1 MIEEINYSEIKL
13 GSQFYYIT
21 TISIIVIL
29 VYLLLLFVMRRAQNR
44 KTKLL
49 EKRKNFEAMAAT
61 ESPIEDNFQESLER
75 GLENIETR
83 FSFFRKFMGPFFLGL
98 WGILIIIPFLEGASR
113 TYTSILVAI
122 ITVLISLAAR
132 PFIENLFA
140 GMVISFSNN
149 ARIGDTVEVDNQYG
163 IIEEINLTF
172 TTIKTWDWKR
182 YLVPNSKLISKEFLN
197 YSLHD
202 KFVWAS
208 IRFYVEVDTDIDLLK
223 TGVVEIIQKSP
234 YFKQDQYEEPKLWYS
249 ELEKDSVQ
257 LWLAAWATTPTN
269 AWLLKS
275 DMRKAIVDTAKKQGV
290 RFQMGNYQIKD
301 GPVPHPMP
309 PNTN

>member
-1 MIEEINYSEIKL
+1 M
-13 GSQFYYIT
+13 GAQFYYIST
-21 TISIIVIL
+21 ASIVLLVI
-29 VYLLLLFVMRRAQNR
+29 YLLLLFIMRRAQNR
-44 KTKLL
+44 KTHLL

-83 FSFFRKFMGPFFLGL
+83 FSFFRKFMGPFFLGI
-98 WGILIIIPFLEGASR
+98 WGILIIVPYLEGASR

-202 KFVWAS
+202 KYVWAS
-208 IRFYVEVDTDIDLLK
+208 ILFYIEMDADIDLLK
-223 TGVVEIIQKSP
+223 KELISIIRKSP
-234 YFKQDQYEEPKLWYS
+234 YFKQDEYEEPKLWFS
-249 ELEKDSVQ
+249 NLEKDSIQ

-275 DMRKAIVDTAKKQGV
+275 DMRKAVVDTAKKYGFK
-290 RFQMGNYQIKD
+290 FQLGNLQLKD
-301 GPVPHPMP
+301 SQVPHSSPF
-309 PNTN
+309 TQGR

>member
-1 MIEEINYSEIKL
+1 MATK
-13 GSQFYYIT
+13 
-21 TISIIVIL
+21 L
-29 VYLLLLFVMRRAQNR
+29 VYLLSVTTILSFLYILLSFFMRAAQKK
-44 KTKLL
+44 KTSLL
-49 EKRKNFEAMAAT
+49 EKRKNFEAMAET
-61 ESPIEDNFQESLER
+61 ESPIQDNYQESLER

-83 FSFFRKFMGPFFLGL
+83 FSFFRKFMGPFFLGC
-98 WGILIIIPFLEGASR
+98 WGILVIIPYLEGASR

-122 ITVLISLAAR
+122 LTVLISLAAR

-149 ARIGDTVEVDNQYG
+149 ARIGDTVEIDNEYG

-208 IRFYVEVDTDIDLLK
+208 ILFYVEPGADIEALK
-223 TGVVEIIQKSP
+223 SDIISIIQKSP

-249 ELEKDSVQ
+249 NLEKDSIQ

-275 DMRKAIVDTAKKQGV
+275 DMRKAVVDTARKRGV
-290 RFQMGNYQIKD
+290 HFQLGNHQIS
-301 GPVPHPMP
+301 
-309 PNTN
+309 NSSSAS

>member
-1 MIEEINYSEIKL
+1 MGPQY
-13 GSQFYYIT
+13 YYIT
-21 TISIIVIL
+21 TITIIITLIYLIL
-29 VYLLLLFVMRRAQNR
+29 IFFMKRAQKV

-75 GLENIETR
+75 GLANIETR
-83 FSFFRKFMGPFFLGL
+83 FSFFRKFMGPFCLGI
-98 WGILIIIPFLEGASR
+98 WGILIIVPYLEGASR

-149 ARIGDTVEVDNQYG
+149 ARIGDTVEVDDQYG

-202 KFVWAS
+202 KYVWAS
-208 IRFYVEVDTDIDLLK
+208 ILFFVEIDTDIELLK
-223 TGVVEIIQKSP
+223 GELISIICKSP
-234 YFKQDQYEEPKLWYS
+234 YFKQDEYEEPKLWFS
-249 ELEKDSVQ
+249 GLEKDSVQ

-275 DMRKAIVDTAKKQGV
+275 DMRKAVVDTAKKHGIK
-290 RFQMGNYQIKD
+290 FQLGNYQLKD
-301 GPVPHPMP
+301 GPF
-309 PNTN
+309 PNISQKKG

>member
-1 MIEEINYSEIKL
+1 MQKKK
-13 GSQFYYIT
+13 
-21 TISIIVIL
+21 II
-29 VYLLLLFVMRRAQNR
+29 Q
-44 KTKLL
+44 L

-61 ESPIEDNFQESLER
+61 ESPIEDNYQASLVR

-83 FSFFRKFMGPFFLGL
+83 FSFFKKFMGPFFLGL
-98 WGILIIIPFLEGASR
+98 WGILLVLPYLEGASR

-149 ARIGDTVEVDNQYG
+149 ARIGDTVEIDNQYG

-208 IRFYVEVDTDIDLLK
+208 ILFYVEPTANIQQLK
-223 TGVVEIIQKSP
+223 DEVIEIIKNSP
-234 YFKQDQYEEPKLWYS
+234 YFKQDEYEEPTLWYS
-249 ELEKDSVQ
+249 NLEKDSIQ

-269 AWLLKS
+269 GWLLKS
-275 DMRKAIVDTAKKQGV
+275 DMRKAVATVAQRRGIK
-290 RFQMGNYQIKD
+290 FQLGNHNIQQDKF
-301 GPVPHPMP
+301 P
-309 PNTN
+309 PPRV